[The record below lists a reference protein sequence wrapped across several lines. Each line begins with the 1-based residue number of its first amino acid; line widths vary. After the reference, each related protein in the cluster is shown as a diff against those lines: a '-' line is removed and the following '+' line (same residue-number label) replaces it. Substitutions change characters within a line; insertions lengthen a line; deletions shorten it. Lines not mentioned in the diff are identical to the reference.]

1 MGNFSRILKSAFA
14 SQKKVWQQLAD
25 ELNAEYVNK
34 GLFKAHTITKKLEQ
48 GEIILDSFS
57 RNRGNQHETY
67 TRFQTECA
75 NPGKIQFLIKRKNIF
90 NKKAPKGSELFLTE
104 MEVFDRKY
112 RLFGSNKRD
121 IKRLLDRKMLA
132 NIVEQKPFSNIRI
145 ELKEQNLEL
154 KIKSLNKDLVQ
165 LKSLFNLVED
175 LRYKIG
181 IEF

>member
-1 MGNFSRILKSAFA
+1 
-14 SQKKVWQQLAD
+14 V
-25 ELNAEYVNK
+25 
-34 GLFKAHTITKKLEQ
+34 
-48 GEIILDSFS
+48 LDSFS
-57 RNRGNQHETY
+57 RNRGNHREIY

-90 NKKAPKGSELFLTE
+90 NKKAPKGTELLLTE

-121 IKRLLDRKMLA
+121 IKRLLDRKILA

-154 KIKSLNKDLVQ
+154 HIRSLNKDLVQ
-165 LKSLFNLVED
+165 LKSLFHLIED
-175 LRYKIG
+175 LRSQID